1 MRPIALRRVE
11 WFSTFFDRHFAAY
24 QVHFYESNSQKSEN
38 LAMRQSFHFPKIT
51 GTWKFAKYL
60 SLLQRTIGKKRIEL
74 KIKTFLTFFWP
85 KKWAH
90 WFLTCSKDNI
100 FFYFLLIFS
109 FTKPKNTFLTVA
121 GLTIVFFIIVWP
133 FQGNSQHFQRP
144 CAKLKKQL

>member
-38 LAMRQSFHFPKIT
+38 LAMRQSFHFQKIT
-51 GTWKFAKYL
+51 GTWKFAKYH
-60 SLLQRTIGKKRIEL
+60 SLLQRTIGKKRIEFE
-74 KIKTFLTFFWP
+74 IKTCLTFFGPKNGPIGFWP
-85 KKWAH
+85 VQR
-90 WFLTCSKDNI
+90 TTI

-121 GLTIVFFIIVWP
+121 GLKIGFFIIVWP